1 MATGAS
7 SPASDT
13 SHMATGAP
21 SPMSDTSSFEDL
33 EGHEIAARRA
43 ARAATEQG
51 SQGESEQTAA
61 DDRLEE
67 LIIAS
72 ANVDPIV
79 LSDDDDDETEATRKN
94 IACYNNP
101 NLGHGDV
108 HPCFLL

>member
-1 MATGAS
+1 MATGAP

-13 SHMATGAP
+13 SYMATGAP

-61 DDRLEE
+61 NDRLEE
-67 LIIAS
+67 LIITS
-72 ANVDPIV
+72 ANADLIV
-79 LSDDDDDETEATRKN
+79 LSDDETESTCKN
-94 IACYNNP
+94 IVCYNNP
-101 NLGHGDV
+101 NLVHSDV
-108 HPCFLL
+108 RPCFLL